1 MSLHRLQHHCD
12 LEAEVSQFLSHP
24 SEPGLHFQEASFL
37 GVSVHAMTVPG
48 FHQAIAA
55 AIGTGQKWL
64 IAHHNLHSLYL
75 LHKDGAPGGSSGPL
89 HRFYKK
95 ARWVQA
101 DGMSMILLARLHGYS
116 IRRHHRIAHNVV
128 LPSLLKLARLNNW
141 RVMYLG
147 SSEAV
152 SIKGGKVLRA
162 SFPGLN
168 LKTHHG
174 FFSKEKAGFENQTV
188 LAQIAAFQPH
198 ILFVGMGMPYQES
211 WVDENYDALHTNVI
225 VTSGATLDYFAGA
238 LPIPPRWVGMAG
250 LEWLYRLAHEPRRL
264 GFRYL
269 GEPCLLLASLVK
281 QRLHLR

>member
-1 MSLHRLQHHCD
+1 MSFHRQQHWE
-12 LEAEVSQFLSHP
+12 LEEGSSQFLP
-24 SEPGLHFQEASFL
+24 KPFEPALHFSEASFL

-48 FHQAIAA
+48 FHQVIAA
-55 AIGTGQKWL
+55 AIETDQKWL

-75 LHKDGAPGGSSGPL
+75 LHKDGPPGSSPGAL

-101 DGMSMILLARLHGYS
+101 DGMSMVLLARLHGYP
-116 IRRHHRIAHNVV
+116 IRRHHRIAHNVA
-128 LPSLLKLARLNNW
+128 LPSLLELAQLNHW

-152 SIKGGKVLRA
+152 STKGGQILRA
-162 SFPGLN
+162 SFPGLT
-168 LKTHHG
+168 LETHHG
-174 FFSKEKAGFENQTV
+174 FFSKEKASAENQTV
-188 LAQIAAFQPH
+188 LAQIAAFKPH

-211 WVDENYDALHTNVI
+211 WVDDNYDTLHTNVI

-250 LEWLYRLAHEPRRL
+250 LEWLYRLAQEPRRL
-264 GFRYL
+264 GFR
-269 GEPCLLLASLVK
+269 
-281 QRLHLR
+281 